1 MRSAL
6 TMACACAALAAVA
19 GCQPEVRTTYD
30 GWDSFR
36 KLADNANAQWGT
48 DKKGQATAGR
58 AKRPTYGIVLGTF
71 DGDNRDGR
79 AEKFAAKVK
88 SETLLTNVQ
97 VYKGEARTIVYRGP
111 YVDSFT
117 DDAQRE
123 FRQTRAIEVA
133 GKRAFPDAALLPLE
147 SATRD
152 TSSLSAEL
160 ARFELNQYAGFYTL
174 QIGYYDQNYGSDYRK
189 AAEQAVL
196 SLRSEGEEAYF
207 HHFPQQ
213 STITIGIF
221 DDRDVIRN
229 MVPGEDGTVMVSYTY
244 SSRVRELQ
252 NRFPNHLANGMTIVD
267 RGGASQE
274 GVNQRTMLVKIRAD

>member
-1 MRSAL
+1 MRFAANIVL
-6 TMACACAALAAVA
+6 ACATLTLIA
-19 GCQPEVRTTYD
+19 GCQPEVRTTHD

-36 KLADNANAQWGT
+36 KLANNANSQWGT
-48 DKKGQATAGR
+48 DKKNSSAGGR
-58 AKRPTYGIVLGTF
+58 AKRPTYGIILGSF
-71 DGDNRDGR
+71 DGDGQDVR
-79 AEKFAAKVK
+79 AENFAAKVK
-88 SETLLTNVQ
+88 SETQLANVQ
-97 VYKGEARTIVYRGP
+97 VFKGESKTVVYRGP
-111 YVDSFT
+111 YIDSFT
-117 DDAQRE
+117 DDAQRDYK
-123 FRQTRAIEVA
+123 QTRAIEVN

-147 SATRD
+147 SATRNAD
-152 TSSLSAEL
+152 ALSAEL

-174 QIGYYDQNYGSDYRK
+174 QIGYYDQNYGNDYRK